1 MIGENKST
9 IAKVEQNT
17 EELQKTMEKAEKME
31 RAGSRKEQQDVA
43 NLPGDHHL

>member
-1 MIGENKST
+1 MTSFIENKST
-9 IAKVEQNT
+9 IAEVEQST
-17 EELQKTMEKAEKME
+17 EEPMEKAEQVE